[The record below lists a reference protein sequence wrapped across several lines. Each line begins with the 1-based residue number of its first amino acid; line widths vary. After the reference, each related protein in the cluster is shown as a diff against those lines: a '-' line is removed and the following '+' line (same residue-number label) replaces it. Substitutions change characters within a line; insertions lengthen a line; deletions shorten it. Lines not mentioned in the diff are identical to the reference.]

1 MKRSCPGPK
10 RRWDMLET
18 IWFALWGILW
28 AVYFVLDGFDLGIGT
43 LAPFVAKNE
52 DEKRAVYNSMGPY
65 WNGNE
70 VWLITAGG
78 VTFAA
83 FPKTYAVMFSSLYSA
98 LLLILFCLIVR
109 GVAME
114 FRSRFASGG
123 WKRFWDALLWIGNFG
138 PALLFGVA
146 FANLFRGILIDKAG
160 MYQGTLFSLL
170 NPYGLMG
177 GILFTLIFRG
187 ARVSLAGDQIRGALR
202 ERAGQLAGKLWFALA
217 VVAVVF
223 LGATYISTGLYDN
236 YLKAPVLFVIPLAAV
251 ARSARDSAFYPAGTM
266 AQSLVLLGGFHP
278 HGYAFRGLRDVSES
292 AYIQHRSGI
301 QPDGVQLV
309 IESPDIENHARSR
322 TGLRAGRHR
331 LPNMGVQAFRVSG
344 GRPRD
349 PAKVGAGS
357 KNGLKNL

>member
-1 MKRSCPGPK
+1 
-10 RRWDMLET
+10 MLET

-43 LAPFVAKNE
+43 LAPFIAKNE
-52 DEKRAVYNSMGPY
+52 SEKRTVYNSMGPY

-114 FRSRFASGG
+114 FRSRFSSAG
-123 WKRFWDALLWIGNFG
+123 WKSFWDFCLWIGNFG

-160 MYQGTLFSLL
+160 IYQGTLFSLL
-170 NPYGLMG
+170 NIYGLMG
-177 GILFTLIFRG
+177 GILFTLIFTVHG
-187 ARVSLAGDQIRGALR
+187 SLWLAVKSGGDFK
-202 ERAGQLAGKLWFALA
+202 ERAGRLAGKLWFALA

-223 LGATYISTGLYDN
+223 LGATYFSTHLYDN
-236 YLKAPVLFVIPLAAV
+236 YMKVPVLFVIPLAAV
-251 ARSARDSAFYPAGTM
+251 VALVGILFYIRQAQWLKAWFSSAVFILTVTLFGVTGMFPN
-266 AQSLVLLGGFHP
+266 LLI
-278 HGYAFRGLRDVSES
+278 SS
-292 AYIQHRSGI
+292 I
-301 QPDGVQLV
+301 
-309 IESPDIENHARSR
+309 
-322 TGLRAGRHR
+322 
-331 LPNMGVQAFRVSG
+331 
-344 GRPRD
+344 D
-349 PAKVGAGS
+349 PAFSLTAFNSSSSPLTLKIMLAVALVFVPIVIAYQIWVYLLFGTGADSG
-357 KNGLKNL
+357 KTATVQRKQAPGVKGA

>member
-1 MKRSCPGPK
+1 
-10 RRWDMLET
+10 MLET

-177 GILFTLIFRG
+177 GILFTLIFAVHG
-187 ARVSLAGDQIRGALR
+187 SLWLAIKSGGLSGSAPDNLR
-202 ERAGQLAGKLWFALA
+202 A
-217 VVAVVF
+217 
-223 LGATYISTGLYDN
+223 SSGLH
-236 YLKAPVLFVIPLAAV
+236 LRWWRL
-251 ARSARDSAFYPAGTM
+251 RSW
-266 AQSLVLLGGFHP
+266 
-278 HGYAFRGLRDVSES
+278 
-292 AYIQHRSGI
+292 
-301 QPDGVQLV
+301 
-309 IESPDIENHARSR
+309 ESPTSR
-322 TGLRAGRHR
+322 PVYTTIT
-331 LPNMGVQAFRVSG
+331 
-344 GRPRD
+344 
-349 PAKVGAGS
+349 
-357 KNGLKNL
+357 

>member
-1 MKRSCPGPK
+1 
-10 RRWDMLET
+10 MLET

-52 DEKRAVYNSMGPY
+52 QDKRAVYNSMGPY

-114 FRSRFASGG
+114 FRSKFSTGSG
-123 WKRFWDALLWIGNFG
+123 WQRFWDALLWLGNFG

-160 MYQGTLFSLL
+160 VCQGTLFSLL

-177 GILFTLIFRG
+177 GVLFTLIFAVHG
-187 ARVSLAGDQIRGALR
+187 ALWLAIKSDGDLRQRAGRLAGN
-202 ERAGQLAGKLWFALA
+202 LWFALA
-217 VVAVVF
+217 AAAVVF
-223 LGATYISTGLYDN
+223 LAATFVSTHLYDN
-236 YLKAPVLFVIPLAAV
+236 YMKAPVLFVIPLTAVGALIGTVFFIRRAQWLKAWFSSAIFILTVTLFGVGGMYPNLLISSINPAFSLTAFNSSSSTLTLEIMLVVALIFVPIVIAYQIWVYRLFGTSFEKAVAAV
-251 ARSARDSAFYPAGTM
+251 R
-266 AQSLVLLGGFHP
+266 
-278 HGYAFRGLRDVSES
+278 
-292 AYIQHRSGI
+292 
-301 QPDGVQLV
+301 
-309 IESPDIENHARSR
+309 
-322 TGLRAGRHR
+322 
-331 LPNMGVQAFRVSG
+331 
-344 GRPRD
+344 
-349 PAKVGAGS
+349 K
-357 KNGLKNL
+357 